1 MYLQDLFR
9 EADDDERSIA
19 VLAKVQQLRVAWL
32 ESRQPVLLV
41 EHGIV
46 RVDQGK
52 EASWERPPPIPFET
66 ALPPIDASAS
76 VFLTTNI
83 DYVLRRFPRRMFV
96 VAGKGAETAI
106 ESTVRDGADKG

>member
-1 MYLQDLFR
+1 M
-9 EADDDERSIA
+9 
-19 VLAKVQQLRVAWL
+19 LAKVQQLRAAWL

-41 EHGIV
+41 ERGIV
-46 RVDQGK
+46 RLDRGT
-52 EASWERPPPIPFET
+52 EASWEHPSPVPFDT
-66 ALPPIDASAS
+66 ALPSVDASAS
-76 VFLTTNI
+76 AFLTTNI